1 MLHGPVEVG
10 IHPNPFGFIA
20 GLDRRYSENKHVGWV
35 YIMRNPAFREPLL
48 KIGKSRRPPMKRA
61 AELGAATAVPEGFQL
76 VYFIHASNHHH
87 AEKMVHRALT
97 EYRKSSSKEFF
108 DVPLRTAI
116 KALDHAAVSYPIL
129 MRKRPPQ
136 ALPQFFEVSRVTCP
150 DCNTCQTVRQLAV
163 AVTAKCS
170 TCGRRL

>member
-1 MLHGPVEVG
+1 MFDGAIEVG
-10 IHPNPFGFIA
+10 VHPNPFGFIT
-20 GLDRRYSENKHVGWV
+20 GLDRRYSEHKHLGWV
-35 YIMRNPAFREPLL
+35 YVMRNPAFREPLL
-48 KIGKSRRPPMKRA
+48 KIGKTRRPPPQRA

-76 VYFIHASNHHH
+76 IYFIHASNHHN
-87 AEKMVHRALT
+87 AEKMVHRMLT

-108 DVPLRTAI
+108 NVSLRVAFE
-116 KALDHAAVSYPIL
+116 ALDCAAASYPVL

-136 ALPQFFEVSRVTCP
+136 ALPQYFEALDVTCP

-170 TCGRRL
+170 TCGRIL